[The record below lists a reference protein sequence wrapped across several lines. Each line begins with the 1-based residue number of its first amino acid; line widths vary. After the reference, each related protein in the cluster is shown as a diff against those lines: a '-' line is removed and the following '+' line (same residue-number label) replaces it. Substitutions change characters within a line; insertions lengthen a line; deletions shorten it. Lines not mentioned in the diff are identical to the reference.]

1 MIVRNRQTPN
11 RRLRKGYVMEKTIFV
26 VDDVEANLFAAEETL
41 EEHYNVITAQSGR
54 RAIELLEKIK
64 PHLILMDID
73 MPDMDGFETLKYL
86 KSKECFHDIP
96 VIMLTGMSDIDS
108 EVKGFEMGAVDFIAK
123 PFSAPVLLNRVKLH
137 IDINEIIKERTE
149 LIKERTAK
157 LMEAFKSRIYVL
169 TDIVE
174 KRDKLAGGHTER
186 ASRFVK
192 ILITAMQEQK
202 VYFDTIKDWDPDSI
216 SSSSL
221 LHDIGKITVT
231 DSILTKPGKLT
242 PEEFEIM
249 KTHAAAGEKIINQ
262 IIGRDGENEF
272 LYHAKLFA
280 KFHHER
286 WDGSGY
292 PSGLKGEDIPLEG
305 RIMALVDVYD
315 NLIFGKDKEHLSCEQ
330 AAEAIVEAS
339 GTQFDPKIVEV
350 FRSVR
355 DQFKEVRLDF
365 EKSSMKLEPV

>member
-1 MIVRNRQTPN
+1 
-11 RRLRKGYVMEKTIFV
+11 MEKTIFV
-26 VDDVEANLFAAEETL
+26 VDDVDANLFAAEEVL
-41 EEHYNVITAQSGR
+41 EEYYNVITAQSGR
-54 RAIELLEKIK
+54 RAIELLEKIT

-73 MPDMDGFETLKYL
+73 MPGMDGFETLRYL
-86 KSKECFHDIP
+86 KSKERFNNIP

-149 LIKERTAK
+149 MIKERTAK
-157 LMEAFKSRIYVL
+157 LMETFKSRIYVL

-174 KRDKLAGGHTER
+174 KRDKLTGGHTER
-186 ASRFVK
+186 CARFVK

-202 VYFDTIKDWDPDSI
+202 VYMDIIKDWDPDSI

-221 LHDIGKITVT
+221 LHDIGKISVT
-231 DSILTKPGKLT
+231 DAILTKPGRLT
-242 PEEFEIM
+242 PEEFEVM
-249 KTHAAAGEKIINQ
+249 KTHAEAGEKIINQ

-292 PSGLKGEDIPLEG
+292 PICLKGEDIPLQG

-315 NLIFGKDKEHLSCEQ
+315 NSIFGKYKEHLSCEQ

-339 GTQFDPKIVEV
+339 GTQFDPKIVDV
-350 FRSVR
+350 FSSVR

-365 EKSSMKLEPV
+365 EKSSMKLEAV